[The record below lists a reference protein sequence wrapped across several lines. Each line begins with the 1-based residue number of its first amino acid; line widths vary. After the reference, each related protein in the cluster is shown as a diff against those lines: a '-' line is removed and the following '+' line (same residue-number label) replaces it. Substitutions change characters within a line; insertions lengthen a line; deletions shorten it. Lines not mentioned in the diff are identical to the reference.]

1 MGTVEDS
8 LQGVAVS
15 TGSPTRPTST
25 GAAHQPA
32 PPLPI
37 STVAAREPGTL
48 ARLAWTTA
56 RFRAMPAREPLERLR
71 QGADARLGRVGSLPA
86 PARRPVAAPGR
97 LLTSERS
104 ILLRR
109 KLPEVAAQLV
119 CTARRRAAG
128 EFALLGYPAE
138 VLGRPIAWDLDAR
151 SGRRWPRRHGMLTD
165 YRHDPLGDPKWAW
178 ELNRLQHIP
187 LLLAA
192 WLVDGDGRLADVA
205 VADLT
210 GWVESDEPGYGI
222 AWANGFEPGLRA
234 MSMALSIDAL
244 RSDQDRLAGCFRP
257 VVDSLSRHIAWV
269 EQFPSLHSSANNH
282 RLGELCGV
290 IVADALVPELGARAD
305 ADRALKELRLRCTEQ
320 FAPDGGNREQAF
332 GYAVFATDMLLL
344 AASSLDAAGRR
355 APGWLDDTLRRSGR
369 ALAAQMD
376 EVDPEPRY
384 GDCDDGRCADL
395 DGNSRRTGRA
405 LCDALAARFDDDG
418 LARSGEPC
426 ASTVWLTG
434 TTAAAATSGS
444 LPQRQSCVLPQTG
457 LVILRT
463 EQTTVMFDC
472 GPHGFP
478 PLYAHAHAD
487 TLHVTISHAGVQVIG
502 DPGTGSYQA
511 SPDVR
516 DAFRGTGFHATVM
529 VEGRN
534 QGDAAGPFLWS
545 RVPVA
550 NLENVDL
557 GRRSAVASHDGYR
570 RLTQAVT
577 HRRSVSLPEDGLV
590 VICDTI
596 SGLGGYRVAQ
606 RWPQHPDSTVLEC
619 HDLTTHATVDGLDVW
634 LRAVAS
640 TEAVLSQTTG
650 RNEPFEGWWS
660 DALESVRPATLLSVD
675 SWARHEWW
683 IVTVLSLGPQG
694 QCDVVERSAPDAVG
708 IRRGER
714 SYIVAVGDLS
724 EPTRAV

>member
-1 MGTVEDS
+1 LGETHAARTAQPGGLNDS
-8 LQGVAVS
+8 GA
-15 TGSPTRPTST
+15 G
-25 GAAHQPA
+25 GAAN
-32 PPLPI
+32 PLPKLPATQRA
-37 STVAAREPGTL
+37 SRVS
-48 ARLAWTTA
+48 WTTA
-56 RFRAMPAREPLERLR
+56 RLRAMPPQEPLERLR
-71 QGADARLGRVGSLPA
+71 QMAAAHRGRTGRP
-86 PARRPVAAPGR
+86 RPVTLNPSAVRGGILTPTRAAELRDRTPEQAEE
-97 LLTSERS
+97 LL
-104 ILLRR
+104 
-109 KLPEVAAQLV
+109 AA
-119 CTARRRAAG
+119 ARRRASG
-128 EFALLGYPAE
+128 EFTLLGCPPRILE
-138 VLGRPIAWDLDAR
+138 RPILWDRPPAA
-151 SGRRWPRRHGMLTD
+151 GRRWPRRHGMLTD
-165 YRHDPLGDPKWAW
+165 YRHDPVGDPKWTW

-192 WLVDGDGRLADVA
+192 WLVEGDDALADVA
-205 VADLT
+205 VADLLS
-210 GWVESDEPGYGI
+210 WVESDEPGHGI

-244 RSDQDRLAGCFRP
+244 RSDQGRLASCFGP
-257 VVDSLSRHIAWV
+257 AADSLSRHIAWI

-290 IVADALVPELGARAD
+290 IVADALLPELSARAD
-305 ADRALKELRLRCTEQ
+305 ADRALAELRRRCAEQ

-344 AASSLDAAGRR
+344 AASCLDAAGRR

-376 EVDPEPRY
+376 EVDSEPRY

-395 DGNSRRTGRA
+395 DGSPRRTGRA
-405 LCDALAARFDDDG
+405 LCDALAARFDDDV
-418 LARSGEPC
+418 LAQSGEPS

-434 TTAAAATSGS
+434 TTTRTAPSASR
-444 LPQRQSCVLPQTG
+444 PRQSCLLAQTG
-457 LVILRT
+457 LVILRS

-487 TLHVTISHAGVQVIG
+487 ALQVTISHAGVQVIG

-550 NLENVDL
+550 NVENVDL

-606 RWPQHPDSTVLEC
+606 RWPLHPDSTVLEC

-634 LRAVAS
+634 LRAVAATDAAIS
-640 TEAVLSQTTG
+640 RATG
-650 RNEPFEGWWS
+650 RREPFEGWWS

-675 SWARHEWW
+675 SNARDDWW

-694 QCDVVERSAPDAVG
+694 HADVVERSAPGAVG

-714 SYIVAVGDLS
+714 SYTLAVGDS
-724 EPTRAV
+724 GEEMRGS